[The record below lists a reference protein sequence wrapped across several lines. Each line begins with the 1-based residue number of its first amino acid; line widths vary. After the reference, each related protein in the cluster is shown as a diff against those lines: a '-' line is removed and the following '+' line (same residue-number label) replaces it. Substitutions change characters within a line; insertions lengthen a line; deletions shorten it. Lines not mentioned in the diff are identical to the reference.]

1 MSIKMAKSG
10 KAMEYFTIKIEG
22 GFSIESLGYLILGW
36 ENDYK
41 KILKIKSYSKLMS
54 LAKKQLLDKGYMWLE
69 CPCENLE
76 YDVDSVE
83 SIHKKVMQHIK
94 DVEPTKYLG
103 KTTEEIK
110 QLKIDR
116 QFLENIKQI
125 QSEVA

>member
-10 KAMEYFTIKIEG
+10 TAMEYFTIKAEG
-22 GFSIESLGYLILGW
+22 GFSIESLAYLILGW

-41 KILKIKSYSKLMS
+41 KILKIKSYSKLMTI
-54 LAKKQLLDKGYMWLE
+54 AKKQLMDKGYMWLE

-76 YDVDSVE
+76 YDVDSVVN
-83 SIHKKVMQHIK
+83 IHKKVMQHIK

-103 KTTEEIK
+103 KTTDEIK